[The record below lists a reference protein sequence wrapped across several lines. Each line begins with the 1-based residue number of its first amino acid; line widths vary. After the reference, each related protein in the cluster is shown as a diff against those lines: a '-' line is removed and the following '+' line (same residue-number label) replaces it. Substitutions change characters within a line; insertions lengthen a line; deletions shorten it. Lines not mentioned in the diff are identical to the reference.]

1 MQPGRDRGANR
12 RAQRMALT
20 IALIVEIPMLFVAM
34 TSSDPF
40 APDKL
45 PVYGFALAISWL
57 LHKELRRNR

>member
-12 RAQRMALT
+12 RAQRMALAV
-20 IALIVEIPMLFVAM
+20 ALIVEIPMLFVAM

-45 PVYGFALAISWL
+45 LVYAFALIISWL
-57 LHKELRRNR
+57 LHEELQQNR